1 LTFLAGYDRYS
12 TGICSVHGAFVNT
25 AIIILFHGSKAE
37 GSDATVQRI
46 IAEVRRRGHFSIV
59 AEAFLQHAT
68 PGLRES
74 LAFCVQQHAKK
85 IVIVPF
91 FLQLGMHVTADIP
104 LVVNELRSAHPE
116 IEIALTEPVGSHP
129 LLVDVVL
136 DLAGREN

>member
-1 LTFLAGYDRYS
+1 LTFFIGYDNYS
-12 TGICSVHGAFVNT
+12 TGICDEHGAFVKT
-25 AIIILFHGSKAE
+25 AVIILFHGSRAK
-37 GSDATVQRI
+37 GSATAVHGI
-46 IAEVRRRGHFSIV
+46 VAEVRRRGHFGIV
-59 AEAFLQHAT
+59 VEAFLQHSN
-68 PGLRES
+68 PGLSES
-74 LAFCVQQHAKK
+74 LALCVQQHAKK